1 MNALE
6 LGSIAWKAIC
16 WILLI
21 LSIIRNSILY
31 ATNKGKVSNVDYR
44 IFHQSER
51 DRYPSFSICIEEES
65 SFDANL
71 AYAHNATAVGQY
83 TDSFLNKLTSV
94 FSNGRYFV
102 SLENRKG
109 VWWKYEIRKNDSLLE
124 LPDEAVVGNTS
135 MYENPNI
142 PNRFCI
148 TQNNSYAESRLLI
161 KNYDI
166 LTLNKT
172 TMNNSSNILK
182 VYIHSHG
189 QLSRNLHRHDYEYRF
204 SEDKESSPSQ
214 VEMKVVYVSVS
225 RLRDDAPMGCI
236 SNIMDEDRMRR
247 DVVRGS

>member
-1 MNALE
+1 MNVSK
-6 LGSIAWKAIC
+6 LGSNAWKAIC

-31 ATNKGKVSNVDYR
+31 ANNEGKVSNVDYR

-65 SFDANL
+65 NFDANMV
-71 AYAHNATAVGQY
+71 YAHNATEGLY

-94 FSNGRYFV
+94 FSNGRYFI
-102 SLENRKG
+102 SWENRKG
-109 VWWKYEIRKNDSLLE
+109 VWWKYEMRKNSSSFE
-124 LPDEAVVGNTS
+124 LPDEAVVGNS
-135 MYENPNI
+135 SLYENPNI
-142 PNRFCI
+142 PKRFCI

-166 LTLNKT
+166 LTLHKT
-172 TMNNSSNILK
+172 KLSNASRVLK

-189 QLSRNLHRHDYEYRF
+189 QLTRNLHRHDYEYRF
-204 SEDKESSPSQ
+204 PEDKDSSPSQ

-236 SNIMDEDRMRR
+236 LNMMDEDRIRR
-247 DVVRGS
+247 DIVRGN

>member
-6 LGSIAWKAIC
+6 LGSNAWKAIC

-21 LSIIRNSILY
+21 LSIIRNSMLY
-31 ATNKGKVSNVDYR
+31 ATNQGKVSNVDYR

-51 DRYPSFSICIEEES
+51 DRYPSFSICVEEES
-65 SFDANL
+65 NFDANIS
-71 AYAHNATAVGQY
+71 YAHNATVDLY
-83 TDSFLNKLTSV
+83 KDSILNKFTSV
-94 FSNGRYFV
+94 FSNGQYFL
-102 SLENRKG
+102 SWENRKR
-109 VWWKYEIRKNDSLLE
+109 VWWKYDIRKNSSSLE
-124 LPDEAVVGNTS
+124 LPDDAVVGNSS

-142 PNRFCI
+142 PKRFCI

-172 TMNNSSNILK
+172 TMSNTSNILK

-189 QLSRNLHRHDYEYRF
+189 QLTRNLHRHDYEYRF
-204 SEDKESSPSQ
+204 SEDKDSSLSK

-236 SNIMDEDRMRR
+236 SNIMDEDRGRR
-247 DVVRGS
+247 DVVRGR

>member
-1 MNALE
+1 MNAFE

-21 LSIIRNSILY
+21 LSIIRNSMLY

-51 DRYPSFSICIEEES
+51 DRYPSFSICVEEES
-65 SFDANL
+65 SFNGNMGFV
-71 AYAHNATAVGQY
+71 HNESMGLSQ
-83 TDSFLNKLTSV
+83 DSFLNKLTSV

-102 SLENRKG
+102 SWENRKG
-109 VWWKYEIRKNDSLLE
+109 VWWKYDIRKNHSSLE
-124 LPDEAVVGNTS
+124 LPDDAVVGNSS

-142 PNRFCI
+142 PKRFCI

-172 TMNNSSNILK
+172 TLSNTSNILK
-182 VYIHSHG
+182 VYVHSHG
-189 QLSRNLHRHDYEYRF
+189 QLTRNLHRHDYEYRF
-204 SEDKESSPSQ
+204 SEDKDSSPSQ

-225 RLRDDAPMGCI
+225 RLRDDAHMGCI
-236 SNIMDEDRMRR
+236 SNIMDEDRKRR
-247 DVVRGS
+247 HIVRGR

>member
-6 LGSIAWKAIC
+6 LGSNAWKAIC

-21 LSIIRNSILY
+21 LSVIRNSMLY

-51 DRYPSFSICIEEES
+51 DRYPSFSICVEEES
-65 SFDANL
+65 SFNGNMGFV
-71 AYAHNATAVGQY
+71 HNESMGLSQ
-83 TDSFLNKLTSV
+83 DSFLNKLTSV

-102 SLENRKG
+102 SWENRKG
-109 VWWKYEIRKNDSLLE
+109 VWWRREILMNASSLE
-124 LPDEAVVGNTS
+124 LPDEVAVDDSS

-172 TMNNSSNILK
+172 TS
-182 VYIHSHG
+182 
-189 QLSRNLHRHDYEYRF
+189 
-204 SEDKESSPSQ
+204 
-214 VEMKVVYVSVS
+214 
-225 RLRDDAPMGCI
+225 
-236 SNIMDEDRMRR
+236 
-247 DVVRGS
+247 